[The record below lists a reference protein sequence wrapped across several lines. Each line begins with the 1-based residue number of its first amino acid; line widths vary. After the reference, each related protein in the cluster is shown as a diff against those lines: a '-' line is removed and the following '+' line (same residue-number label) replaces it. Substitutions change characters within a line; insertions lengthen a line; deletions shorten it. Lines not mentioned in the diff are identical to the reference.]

1 MRITTNFTR
10 SILVALAITATLP
23 PSSAQAG
30 RGSSYSQV
38 MSAIQTGNADVITFE
53 LERAERLVCG
63 ACIEPVMHLLDSDDA
78 RIREVAAWWFAR
90 RPAQKAEIHD
100 LAVAR
105 LYADDPTLARNA
117 ADALGTFRHP
127 DALPALTYAASRT
140 DLAPEARAHAV
151 AAIGTI
157 GHPAGRPA
165 VEAAMKDVDPTVRLA
180 AVRAYDSLRGDRDAA
195 PVVALV
201 GDADV
206 TVRREA
212 IAAVG
217 RYRQPAARAALE
229 TILTTDSDEMAR
241 RNAAWALG
249 MIGDEASRSV
259 LTTAAKN
266 DASSLVRSVATAAI
280 TKLR

>member
-1 MRITTNFTR
+1 MRLHTNIARAFLALT
-10 SILVALAITATLP
+10 LVAGLV
-23 PSSAQAG
+23 PSVAQAG
-30 RGSSYSQV
+30 RGSSYSQI
-38 MSAIQTGNADVITFE
+38 MSAIQTGNADVISFE

-63 ACIEPVMHLLDSDDA
+63 ACVEPVMNLLDSDDA

-105 LYADDPTLARNA
+105 LYADDSTLARNA

-127 DALPALTYAASRT
+127 QALPALAYAAGRT
-140 DLAPEARAHAV
+140 DLSAEARAHAV
-151 AAIGTI
+151 QAVGTI
-157 GHPAGRPA
+157 GHPAGLPT
-165 VEAAMKDVDPTVRLA
+165 VVAAMQDGDATVRLA

-212 IAAVG
+212 IGVVG
-217 RYRQPAARAALE
+217 RYRQAAARPALE
-229 TILTTDSDEMAR
+229 VVLTSDNDEMAR

-249 MIGDEASRSV
+249 MIGDEASRAV
-259 LTTAAKN
+259 LTAAAKG

-280 TKLR
+280 TRLR